1 MRKTIYRE
9 KRYSC
14 GAFEDVYIYPVNLRA
29 GKPSGTRRGRFKP
42 SREVQEK
49 LNQRHAGE
57 KLARLAH
64 ANFTEADLALELDF
78 AENPADKETALRH
91 LRNFLRK
98 IRRRYRRMLLE
109 LKYLWVME
117 VSKRGRY
124 HFHLM
129 LSGGMD
135 RDELE
140 KLWGHGWANTK
151 RLQFDKH
158 GLTALSEYMEKSHKR
173 KDETRLTY
181 RSYNGS
187 KNLIDP
193 EPKYSDSR
201 IESRKRAAAL
211 ADEDWGLWNELYPG
225 YEVVDLRP
233 FHSDAYG
240 SVYIFARL
248 HRAEPWGDGRTG
260 RRKNRPRGVL

>member
-1 MRKTIYRE
+1 MGIRKTIYRE
-9 KRYSC
+9 KRYPC
-14 GAFEDVYIYPVNLRA
+14 GEFEDVYIYPVNRQK
-29 GKPSGTRRGRFKP
+29 GQPSGRRRGRFKP

-64 ANFTEADLALELDF
+64 ANFTEKDLALELDF
-78 AENPADKETALRH
+78 AENPPDKETALKH
-91 LRNFLRK
+91 LRNFLRR
-98 IRRRYRRMLLE
+98 IRRRYQKLKIE

-117 VSKRGRY
+117 VTQSGRH

-129 LSGGMD
+129 LTGGMD
-135 RDELE
+135 RDEIE

-173 KDETRLTY
+173 KGETRLTY

-193 EPKYSDSR
+193 EPKYSDSH

-211 ADEDWGLWNELYPG
+211 ADEDWGLWAEMYPE
-225 YEVVDLRP
+225 YEVVDLWP
-233 FHSDAYG
+233 FHSDQYG
-240 SVYIFARL
+240 SIYIFARL
-248 HRAEPWGDGRTG
+248 HRTDVESPEPKKKRK
-260 RRKNRPRGVL
+260 RR